1 MRLKEGSRGTRREV
15 QSGFGV
21 RMELGGSWE
30 EGSYQSMEMCFSSRQ
45 GRWRQQAEGG
55 VGRLW
60 AVGNG
65 QEGYRGRGLRV
76 TADMKVT
83 R

>member
-30 EGSYQSMEMCFSSRQ
+30 EGSYQSMEMCFSNRQ
-45 GRWRQQAEGG
+45 GRWRQQAEGR
-55 VGRLW
+55 VGRL
-60 AVGNG
+60 
-65 QEGYRGRGLRV
+65 GLWEMV
-76 TADMKVT
+76 KKGIEAGVCG
-83 R
+83 